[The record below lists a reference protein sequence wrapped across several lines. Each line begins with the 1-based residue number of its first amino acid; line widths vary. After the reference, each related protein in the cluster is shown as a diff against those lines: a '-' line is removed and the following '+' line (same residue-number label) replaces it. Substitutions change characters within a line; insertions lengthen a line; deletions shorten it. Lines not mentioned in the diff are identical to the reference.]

1 MGLSNQ
7 IPSSRIAQ
15 AGVIPNAAARPSS
28 PYEGQM
34 VYQQDTDAV
43 LVWNGSAWY
52 PNWNQAWGSVSL
64 TTRTSN
70 ITIGGGTVILTAPA
84 FNGIAGRL
92 YKITHYQSVA
102 YNTGAG
108 YTIMQIINNNATV
121 INESF
126 MPNRA
131 ANEPSAF
138 AQFYIGT
145 MPTTSNVI
153 TVKGTST
160 NLTPTNNSVAAPC
173 YLLIED
179 IGPA

>member
-1 MGLSNQ
+1 MGLSNYV
-7 IPSSRIAQ
+7 PNSRISQ
-15 AGVIPNAAARPSS
+15 AGVIPNAAARPAS

-34 VYQQDTDAV
+34 IYQADIDAV

-52 PNWNQAWGSVSL
+52 PNWNQSWGQVSL

-70 ITIGGGTVILTAPA
+70 ITISSGTVILTSAT

-108 YTIMQIINNNATV
+108 YTVMQIFNNNSTLL
-121 INESF
+121 NESY

-131 ANEPSAF
+131 ALEPSAF
-138 AQFYIGT
+138 TQFYIGT
-145 MPTTSNVI
+145 LPTTSNVI

-160 NLTPTNNSVAAPC
+160 NVTPTNNSAAAPC